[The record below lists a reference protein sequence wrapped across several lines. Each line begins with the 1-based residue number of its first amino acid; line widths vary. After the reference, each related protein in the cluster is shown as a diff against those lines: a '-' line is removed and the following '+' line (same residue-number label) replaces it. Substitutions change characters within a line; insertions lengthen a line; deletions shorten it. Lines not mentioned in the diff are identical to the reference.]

1 MAREYEY
8 RDAGRR
14 SGSVIGIL
22 LAVALG
28 ALALGLFV
36 HHARSGFGGKL
47 AAMIT
52 GRPLNVVSAGQVVE
66 KIQRLNRLETVVYS
80 LDTVEEGS
88 ESSSVIPDAL
98 AGDKLLMIVHGQTV
112 AGIDLAQL
120 KPESV
125 EITESG
131 GVRSIRL
138 TLPPSQVFATNIDN
152 NKTRVY
158 ARDTGIFVK
167 ADPNLETATRAKA
180 QSDLQQAALSDG
192 ILDAASTNAR
202 ATVTAML
209 EGLGFE
215 HVDVR

>member
-8 RDAGRR
+8 RDTGRR

-22 LAVALG
+22 LAVLLG

-131 GVRSIRL
+131 GARSIRL

-158 ARDTGIFVK
+158 ARDTGLFVK

-209 EGLGFE
+209 EGLGFA
-215 HVDVR
+215 HVEVR

>member
-8 RDAGRR
+8 RDTGRR

-22 LAVALG
+22 LAVLLG

-131 GVRSIRL
+131 GARSIRL

-158 ARDTGIFVK
+158 ARDTGLFVK
-167 ADPNLETATRAKA
+167 ADPNLETVTRAKA

-209 EGLGFE
+209 EGLGFA
-215 HVDVR
+215 HVEVR

>member
-8 RDAGRR
+8 RDTGRR

-22 LAVALG
+22 LAVLLG

-158 ARDTGIFVK
+158 ARDTGLFVK
-167 ADPNLETATRAKA
+167 ADPNLETVTRAKA

-209 EGLGFE
+209 EGLGFA
-215 HVDVR
+215 HVEVR

>member
-8 RDAGRR
+8 RDTGRR

-22 LAVALG
+22 LAVLLG

-125 EITESG
+125 EITETG
-131 GVRSIRL
+131 GMRSIRL

-152 NKTRVY
+152 SKTRVY
-158 ARDTGIFVK
+158 ARDTGLFVK

-209 EGLGFE
+209 EGLGFA
-215 HVDVR
+215 HVEVR